1 MTLVT
6 EYRYDARM
14 KINSHIRQVAE
25 SRGIENAFQLWKK
38 IGGSK
43 EKSAQLW
50 GGEFKM
56 LGMNTLAKLCKELE
70 CQVGD
75 LLVYQHGVEK
85 KARKTKNN

>member
-1 MTLVT
+1 MTFVT
-6 EYRYDARM
+6 ECRYDVSM
-14 KINSHIRQVAE
+14 KVTSRIRQVAE
-25 SRGIENAFQLWKK
+25 GCGIENAFQLWKR

-50 GGEFKM
+50 SGEFKM

-75 LLVYQHGVEK
+75 LLVYKTGASK
-85 KARKTKNN
+85 KRR

>member
-1 MTLVT
+1 
-6 EYRYDARM
+6 M
-14 KINSHIRQVAE
+14 KVISHIRQVAE
-25 SRGIENAFQLWKK
+25 SRGIENAFQLWKR

-56 LGMNTLAKLCKELE
+56 LGMGTLAKLCRELE

-75 LLVYQHGVEK
+75 LLVYERGGEK
-85 KARKTKNN
+85 KRKHTMPTKRGHK

>member
-6 EYRYDARM
+6 EFRYDALM
-14 KINSHIRQVAE
+14 KVNSHIRHVAE

-50 GGEFKM
+50 SGEFKM
-56 LGMNTLAKLCKELE
+56 LGMNTLAKLCKELQ

-75 LLVYQHGVEK
+75 LLVYEHSAK
-85 KARKTKNN
+85 KKR